1 MKRNSGV
8 KLTDK
13 EVIELQRLIRTLAS
27 RKYRQ
32 RQSSKKHGGL
42 IKTAS
47 GTGPVNEDCTV
58 EDLNARIEHLEKTL
72 SQVQDR
78 EKLFVEREKQALQR
92 ERQYQR
98 REKAYLNMIK
108 HLRKTNR
115 QTLAVNR
122 KRVAKA
128 EDKAQE
134 TIEKLTNANGTFV
147 SEGVQDK

>member
-1 MKRNSGV
+1 M
-8 KLTDK
+8 
-13 EVIELQRLIRTLAS
+13 
-27 RKYRQ
+27 
-32 RQSSKKHGGL
+32 
-42 IKTAS
+42 
-47 GTGPVNEDCTV
+47 NEDCTV

-92 ERQYQR
+92 ERLYQR

-115 QTLAVNR
+115 QTLAVSR

-128 EDKAQE
+128 ENKAQE